1 MKEFL
6 KNSLPHAREDELII
20 REVSDEVLIYDL
32 RRHRAYCLNQTAALI
47 WQCCDGKTPVVRIK
61 ARLERELKKPAD
73 EELIRV
79 ALERFDQTHLLRE
92 RLDRSD
98 DFMRFTRRDLMKKVG
113 KAAAVAVPVV
123 TSIIVP
129 TAAQAATLIG
139 PSQCNSGDPLYV
151 GRCCSNNKICLA
163 GGNGC
168 AGAAC

>member
-79 ALERFDQTHLLRE
+79 ALER
-92 RLDRSD
+92 LDRSD

-139 PSQCNSGDPLYV
+139 P
-151 GRCCSNNKICLA
+151 
-163 GGNGC
+163 
-168 AGAAC
+168 